1 MNFLSCRAAVF
12 STTLYKFF
20 ESIIKRRKVSEVSY
34 LQKAKCITIIS
45 NNKKVVLNVN
55 TILYVL
61 MMRNTADIHVSGGT
75 VYKTR
80 MTFREIEEKLGDGF
94 IKIHRGGIVSA
105 MAIHD
110 ITDKINLS
118 NGESLIYTQ
127 RMKNQIIEQF
137 HAKQKFIIS
146 SFSHAGIPVTDE
158 EYRRHYSSFENLPF
172 AFTDIEMIFNEKRQ
186 AVDWIFRYGNPAL
199 AKLEKMPL
207 ERLIGSSFGSL
218 FSNMDSKWLR
228 GYERATLYGETLE
241 IIDYSPEIDTYLNV
255 ICFPTFKG
263 HCGCILF
270 NISDIKFTK
279 NSSDAEKALMLYFG
293 KLPDKNV

>member
-1 MNFLSCRAAVF
+1 M
-12 STTLYKFF
+12 
-20 ESIIKRRKVSEVSY
+20 
-34 LQKAKCITIIS
+34 QKAKYITIIS
-45 NNKKVVLNVN
+45 NKKKVVLNVS

-61 MMRNTADIHVSGGT
+61 MMGNNADIHVSGGT
-75 VYKTR
+75 IYKTR

-118 NGESLIYTQ
+118 NGESLIYTL
-127 RMKNQIIEQF
+127 RKKNQIIEQF
-137 HAKQKFIIS
+137 HTKQKRIIG

-158 EYRRHYSSFENLPF
+158 EYRSHYISFENLPF
-172 AFTDIEMIFNEKRQ
+172 AFADIEMIFNEKRH

-228 GYERATLYGETLE
+228 SYERATLYGETLE
-241 IIDYSPEIDTYLNV
+241 IIDYSPEIDTYLKV

-270 NISDIKFTK
+270 SISEIKFTK

-293 KLPDKNV
+293 KLPDKNE

>member
-1 MNFLSCRAAVF
+1 MSAAYRGGGHLNLV
-12 STTLYKFF
+12 
-20 ESIIKRRKVSEVSY
+20 IKRRKVSEVFY
-34 LQKAKCITIIS
+34 LQKAKYITIIS
-45 NNKKVVLNVN
+45 NNKKVVLNVS

-75 VYKTR
+75 IYKTR

-127 RMKNQIIEQF
+127 RKKNQIIEQL
-137 HAKQKFIIS
+137 HAKQKRIIS

-158 EYRRHYSSFENLPF
+158 EYRSYYSSFENLPF
-172 AFTDIEMIFNEKRQ
+172 AFTDIEMIFNEKRH

-228 GYERATLYGETLE
+228 SYERATLYGETLE
-241 IIDYSPEIDTYLNV
+241 IIDYSPEIDTYLKV

-270 NISDIKFTK
+270 NISEIKFTK
-279 NSSDAEKALMLYFG
+279 NSGDAEKALMLYFG

>member
-172 AFTDIEMIFNEKRQ
+172 AFTDIEMIFNEKRH

-218 FSNMDSKWLR
+218 FSNMDTKWLR
-228 GYERATLYGETLE
+228 SYERATLYGETLE
-241 IIDYSPEIDTYLNV
+241 IIDYSPEIDTYLKV

-270 NISDIKFTK
+270 NISEIKFTK
-279 NSSDAEKALMLYFG
+279 NSGDAEKALMLYFG

>member
-1 MNFLSCRAAVF
+1 MSPAAYIGGRHLNLV
-12 STTLYKFF
+12 
-20 ESIIKRRKVSEVSY
+20 IKRRKVSEVFY
-34 LQKAKCITIIS
+34 LQKAKYITIIS

-75 VYKTR
+75 IYKTR

-94 IKIHRGGIVSA
+94 IKMHRGGIVSA

-127 RMKNQIIEQF
+127 RKKNQIIEQF
-137 HAKQKFIIS
+137 YSKQKRIIN

-158 EYRRHYSSFENLPF
+158 EYRSHYSSFENLPF
-172 AFTDIEMIFNEKRQ
+172 AFTDIEMIFDEKRH
-186 AVDWIFRYGNPAL
+186 AVDWIFTYGNPAL

-218 FSNMDSKWLR
+218 FSNMDSKWLQS
-228 GYERATLYGETLE
+228 YERATLYGETLE
-241 IIDYSPEIDTYLNV
+241 IIDYSPEIDTYLKV